1 MGVSIDD
8 ANEFHRERAEKYPVG
23 RVGQPEDI
31 ANGVLYLASEESS
44 FVTGINLVLDGG
56 GLYI

>member
-1 MGVSIDD
+1 MGVSKDKE
-8 ANEFHRERAEKYPVG
+8 NEFHRERAEKYPVG
-23 RVGQPEDI
+23 RVGESEDI

>member
-1 MGVSIDD
+1 MGVPKDKVV
-8 ANEFHRERAEKYPVG
+8 EFQSERAKKYPVG
-23 RVGQPEDI
+23 RVGESEDI

-56 GLYI
+56 GQYI

>member
-1 MGVSIDD
+1 MGVSKDD
-8 ANEFHRERAEKYPVG
+8 AHKFHRERAEKYPVG
-23 RVGQPEDI
+23 RVGESEDI

-56 GLYI
+56 GQYI